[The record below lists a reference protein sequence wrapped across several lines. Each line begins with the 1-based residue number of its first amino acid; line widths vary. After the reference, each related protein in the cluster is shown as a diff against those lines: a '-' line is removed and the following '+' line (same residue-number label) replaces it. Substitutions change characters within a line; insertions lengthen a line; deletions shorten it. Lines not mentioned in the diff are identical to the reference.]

1 MELTEFL
8 TALQEFLNLRL
19 FDLQNQ
25 PVTIMSFL
33 VFFIFLSLFLFLG
46 AFVRRMLSGKVLDRF
61 NIESGLKYTL
71 SRMSQYVIVVIGI
84 LLSFQFLGIDLTGLA
99 VIFGLLSVGIGF
111 GLQNVTANFI
121 SGLIVMFERP
131 ITIGDRVEVAGVE
144 GDVIEINIRST
155 KIRTLNNISIIVPNT
170 EFVSNNVINYSHGDS
185 SFRLDINVGVSYS
198 SDLNT
203 VLKAL
208 DEVANEHSKIMKNPP
223 HQVHL
228 TEFGDSSWD
237 MQLRVWVPNV
247 KERYILRNELHQ
259 AIVHKFAKMN
269 IEIPFPQRDLHV
281 RSSVPLPVDAK
292 HKQSDSGPESEKP
305 KNDEFD
311 QPKK

>member
-8 TALQEFLNLRL
+8 STLQEFLNLRL
-19 FDLQNQ
+19 FDLQNT
-25 PVTIMSFL
+25 PVTIMSFV
-33 VFFIFLSLFLFLG
+33 VFFVFLSFFLFLG
-46 AFVRRMLSGKVLDRF
+46 AFVRRMLNGKVLDRF
-61 NIESGLKYTL
+61 NIDSGLKYTL
-71 SRMSQYVIVVIGI
+71 SRMSQYIIVIIGL

-131 ITIGDRVEVAGVE
+131 ITIGDRVEVGGVE

-170 EFVSNNVINYSHGDS
+170 EFVSNNVINYSHGDT

-208 DEVANEHSKIMKNPP
+208 NDVADEHPKIMKNPP

-259 AIVHKFAKMN
+259 AIVRKFAEMN

-281 RSSVPLPVDAK
+281 RSGVPVPVDTNRVEG
-292 HKQSDSGPESEKP
+292 DSGSKP
-305 KNDEFD
+305 HKSNDYDNE
-311 QPKK
+311 